1 MHVRATLIQAEN
13 VYPDLSGVGGKETLL
28 SIVGAL
34 LTFVL
39 IVAVLMLIV
48 SAIVWAVSSAHGNS
62 HTAAKG
68 KAGVFVALGAA
79 ALAGA
84 GVAWMNFLLNLGD
97 KL

>member
-1 MHVRATLIQAEN
+1 MEVF
-13 VYPDLSGVGGKETLL
+13 PDFDGVGGSVELQ

-48 SAIVWAVSSAHGNS
+48 CAIVWAIGSANGNYQAATKARTGLWVSVD
-62 HTAAKG
+62 T
-68 KAGVFVALGAA
+68 A

-84 GVAWMNFLLNLGD
+84 GVAWMNFLLDLGTQ
-97 KL
+97 L